1 MSEEHVIEENAQA
14 FEINSRSI
22 RIKLIDGSQVNGQ
35 INIDR
40 EPGYNR
46 LSDLVASSN
55 EPFLIL
61 FAVTVFHADSNEP
74 VKYKTLFINKHHI
87 IWASP
92 DSNQR

>member
-1 MSEEHVIEENAQA
+1 MIEEQVMKKESEA

-46 LSDLVASSN
+46 LSDLVASSK

-61 FAVTVFHADSNEP
+61 FAVTVYPADSVDP
-74 VKYKTLFINKHHI
+74 VKYKTLFINKNHI

-92 DSNQR
+92 DMNQR